1 MKNLAQLREELKKL
15 NSKNDKRQKVGINAY
30 FAKVLKESVKMTKE
44 ELINEVVL
52 TMFEEKFEES
62 LTVENLQKRQ
72 KEIEELS
79 KTINNS
85 IDTSKSNTTT
95 KGYIS
100 GNLKNQKLFKNANN
114 QYYLEVIK

>member
-1 MKNLAQLREELKKL
+1 MKNLQELRNELKSI
-15 NSKNDKRQKVGINAY
+15 NSKSDKSQKVGVNSY
-30 FAKVLKESVKMTKE
+30 FERVLKENKKLTKE

-52 TMFEEKFEES
+52 EMFVEKFNED
-62 LTVENLQKRQ
+62 LTIENLRKRRV
-72 KEIEELS
+72 EIEELS

-100 GNLKNQKLFKNANN
+100 GNLKNQKLFKNAKNE
-114 QYYLEVIK
+114 YYLEVTK